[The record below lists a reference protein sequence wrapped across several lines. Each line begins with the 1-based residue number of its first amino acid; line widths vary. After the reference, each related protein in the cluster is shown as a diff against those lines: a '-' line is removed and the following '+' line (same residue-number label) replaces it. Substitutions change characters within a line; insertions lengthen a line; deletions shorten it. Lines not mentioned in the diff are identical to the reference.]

1 MGQNRTPVQI
11 KNHFYTQI
19 VRKQRLDSLKKEL
32 QLEGAEMAEQ
42 EPIEA
47 DEQKNKEVE
56 LLKQEVQ
63 ELKQWSKLAFEQL
76 KEAKLRFNLK
86 KKFCLFEKGY
96 LSSVPPQRRE
106 HKQIL
111 QIACCK

>member
-42 EPIEA
+42 EPIESN
-47 DEQKNKEVE
+47 EKGKNEVE
-56 LLKQEVQ
+56 VLKQEVE
-63 ELKQWSKLAFEQL
+63 ELKQWSNLAFQQL
-76 KEAKLRFNLK
+76 KEVKLRFNLN
-86 KKFCLFEKGY
+86 
-96 LSSVPPQRRE
+96 
-106 HKQIL
+106 
-111 QIACCK
+111 